1 MPTSEA
7 GIAIVGGPGLV
18 SEVLSHVLS
27 NSGSR
32 VLGSYLDIRDLEAAM
47 DAGGE
52 TPRAAVVDAE
62 DPSAGPEAVSALR
75 RSHPELKLIL
85 LCETLSPAVVHS
97 VVLDSVEGVVMKS
110 DGPQEVILALRHV
123 LDGRAVMPAGWY
135 QAALGTDTISRSLS
149 EREREVLELAAAG
162 MSNAEIA
169 EKLVVSTNTIKYH
182 LREIYSSLG
191 VHNRVQASQLLN
203 PDLNSQLEVETDGAE
218 QDVGRG
224 ADSSGA
230 DPQA

>member
-1 MPTSEA
+1 
-7 GIAIVGGPGLV
+7 
-18 SEVLSHVLS
+18 
-27 NSGSR
+27 
-32 VLGSYLDIRDLEAAM
+32 
-47 DAGGE
+47 
-52 TPRAAVVDAE
+52 VVDAE

-123 LDGRAVMPAGWY
+123 LEGRAVMPAGWY
-135 QAALGTDTISRSLS
+135 QAALGTGTVTRSLS

-169 EKLVVSTNTIKYH
+169 EKLVVSTNTVKYH

-203 PDLNSQLEVETDGAE
+203 PYLNTQLDAEASGAE
-218 QDVGRG
+218 DDAGIG
-224 ADSSGA
+224 GDFSDADG
-230 DPQA
+230 